1 MVQSY
6 CELELAVGETILIG
20 NQTLTLLDIEGEL
33 GLFQL
38 DADEDYH
45 PISGEEL
52 FELFAGSE
60 SMAAL
65 PR

>member
-1 MVQSY
+1 MQSY
-6 CELELAVGETILIG
+6 CELELAVGDTILIG
-20 NQTLTLLDIEGEL
+20 NQPLTLLDIEGEV

-38 DADEDYH
+38 DADNEYH

-52 FELFAGSE
+52 FELFSGSE
-60 SMAAL
+60 SMATL